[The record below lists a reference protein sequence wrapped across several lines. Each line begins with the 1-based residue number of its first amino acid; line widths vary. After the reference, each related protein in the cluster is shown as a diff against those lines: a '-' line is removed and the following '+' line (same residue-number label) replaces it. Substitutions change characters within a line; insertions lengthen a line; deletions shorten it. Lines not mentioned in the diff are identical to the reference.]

1 MLSFKTRYTSVELGE
16 TVKISRKGKNSL
28 VESFKVTKV
37 EVLGFNEMEG
47 WNYLLNVSVKTQ
59 EGYKNKRLKMVTNS
73 SYIEDFVWDN
83 DESRETNFQNWLD
96 EMVGV

>member
-1 MLSFKTRYTSVELGE
+1 MGGYKRLTCYKQNRLD
-16 TVKISRKGKNSL
+16 
-28 VESFKVTKV
+28 SFKVTKV
-37 EVLGFNEMEG
+37 EVLEFNEMEG

-73 SYIEDFVWDN
+73 SYIEDFDWDN
-83 DESRETNFQNWLD
+83 DESRETTFQNWLD

>member
-1 MLSFKTRYTSVELGE
+1 
-16 TVKISRKGKNSL
+16 
-28 VESFKVTKV
+28 
-37 EVLGFNEMEG
+37 MEG

>member
-1 MLSFKTRYTSVELGE
+1 MAKYYNTNSVVNYLQ
-16 TVKISRKGKNSL
+16 TDK

-37 EVLGFNEMEG
+37 EVLGFNDMEG
-47 WNYLLNVSVKTQ
+47 WNYILNVSVKTH

>member
-1 MLSFKTRYTSVELGE
+1 
-16 TVKISRKGKNSL
+16 
-28 VESFKVTKV
+28 
-37 EVLGFNEMEG
+37 
-47 WNYLLNVSVKTQ
+47 
-59 EGYKNKRLKMVTNS
+59 MVTNS